1 MGQYMNIKLLAKSA
15 SKLFTLP
22 EIVVKIQDLI
32 YDPSSSASDIAKL
45 IAIDPSLSAR
55 LLKIANSSFYSFP
68 SQIDSLSR
76 AVNLIG
82 TEDLYNL
89 ALATSTPG
97 AFSSLDNNEHL
108 DIASYWRHS
117 VMSGLIGRALAQHC
131 SIRHSESLF
140 LAGLFHN
147 LGQLVVLEQLPE
159 QFIKIEEMKDDV
171 TLPWEI
177 EKDVL
182 GYTYAEVG
190 TELLRCWKMPENILD
205 LVKVQH
211 EPLLSTD
218 PKIASLVHIAS
229 RTASQLEFNQ
239 HHGFDFNLT
248 IQPAAWL
255 TTNLDQESIHTAI
268 GVADVNCQ
276 AMLTAMTGKQMQVV

>member
-1 MGQYMNIKLLAKSA
+1 MNIELLAKSA
-15 SKLFTLP
+15 SKLFILP

-32 YDPSSSASDIAKL
+32 YDPSSSAADIAKL

-76 AVNLIG
+76 AINLIG

-89 ALATSTPG
+89 ALATSTPS

-131 SIRHSESLF
+131 GIRRSESLF
-140 LAGLFHN
+140 LAGLLHN
-147 LGQLVVLEQLPE
+147 LGQLVILEQLPE
-159 QFIKIEEMKDDV
+159 QFLKIEEMKDDV
-171 TLPWEI
+171 TPPWEI

-190 TELLRCWKMPENILD
+190 AELLRCWKLPENILE

-211 EPLLSTD
+211 DPTLSTD

-229 RTASQLEFNQ
+229 RAASQLEFTQ
-239 HHGFDFNLT
+239 HNGFDFYLT

-255 TTNLDQESIHTAI
+255 TADLDQESVHTAI
-268 GVADVNCQ
+268 SVADVNCQ
-276 AMLTAMTGKQMQVV
+276 AMLSAMTGKQMQAV